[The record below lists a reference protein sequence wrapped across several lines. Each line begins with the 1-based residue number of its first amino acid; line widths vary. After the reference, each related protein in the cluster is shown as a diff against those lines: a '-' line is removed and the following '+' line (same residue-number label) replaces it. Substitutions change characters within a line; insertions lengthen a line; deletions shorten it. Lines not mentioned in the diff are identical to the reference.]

1 MFNGKSQNNLL
12 KSPFITNKYLI
23 RKNNYRNDMT
33 TDITNKLPIPLSV
46 AILGILLTWYHQGV
60 NAAATTATVEVNI
73 VSSINIVA
81 HNGVTFGD
89 ISSSS
94 IPGTVSIDNSGSR
107 TATGGV
113 TINTSASGSPAN
125 FEVSGDPNGLYDIT
139 LPQTVVITS
148 GTGDS
153 MTVDNFSSTPDTNG
167 QLDVGGT
174 QNLSVAARLN
184 VGSFQPF
191 GIYSGLM
198 STTVEYN

>member
-1 MFNGKSQNNLL
+1 MTTYV
-12 KSPFITNKYLI
+12 TNKVATQSRL
-23 RKNNYRNDMT
+23 R
-33 TDITNKLPIPLSV
+33 LPLASLPV
-46 AILGILLTWYHQGV
+46 MVLGMLFIWPHQGLK
-60 NAAATTATVEVNI
+60 AATTSATIEANI

-81 HNGVTFGD
+81 QNGVVFGN

-94 IPGTVSIDNSGSR
+94 ISGTVSIDTSGSR

-113 TINTSASGSPAN
+113 TINTSTSGSPAN

-139 LPQTVVITS
+139 LPTSIVIS
-148 GTGDS
+148 SAGGDS
-153 MTVDNFSSTPDTNG
+153 MTVDNFISAPETNG
-167 QLDVGGT
+167 QLDAGGR

-191 GIYSGLM
+191 GAYRGLM